1 MLKTA
6 ISVVR
11 LRDVKT
17 ESGRIMASVTAKYLE
32 KRWLVDSRHTMD
44 SAPMPKI
51 KIAQQFIGINNFG
64 MPFVRFVANNDEN
77 HTIDKIELD
86 YRHDENA
93 WFIRR
98 NGGEYLF
105 LCTFGRFYEYENAEV
120 DEKAVT
126 IVNKEANQVL
136 ETITDCETLSIAGCL

>member
-1 MLKTA
+1 MLETA
-6 ISVVR
+6 ISAVR
-11 LRDVKT
+11 LRDAKT

-32 KRWLVDSRHTMD
+32 KRWLVDSRRTMD

-51 KIAQQFIGINNFG
+51 KIAQQFIGINDFD
-64 MPFVRFVANNDEN
+64 MPFVRFVASDGHVTDE
-77 HTIDKIELD
+77 IELD

-105 LCTFGRFYEYENAEV
+105 LCTFGQFYEHAEI
-120 DEKAVT
+120 DEKTVI
-126 IVNKEANQVL
+126 IVNKAANKVL
-136 ETITDCETLSIAGCL
+136 ETMIDYETLSIAGCL